1 MSPLAG
7 PDCPIARQVGGRQD
21 QGGMMIMCAVSGIPV
36 PELMAARTIANSA
49 IEGLVGGYDGCDLI
63 CA

>member
-7 PDCPIARQVGGRQD
+7 PGCPIVRPAGGRQD
-21 QGGMMIMCAVSGIPV
+21 QGGMMITYAVSGIPV
-36 PELMAARTIANSA
+36 PELMAARTIANLA